1 MDEKCEVIYMV
12 GQFCLVTVLKGS
24 PSTNGCAVALTAL
37 GNRGRMV
44 VGFAI
49 SAYQHSNCKFEPR
62 FADGEVYSIHYYA
75 IQFISDLR
83 LAFSGFFYQ

>member
-12 GQFCLVTVLKGS
+12 GQFCLVTVLKRS
-24 PSTNGCAVALTAL
+24 LPTNGCAVALTAL

-49 SAYQHSNCKFEPR
+49 SIYQH
-62 FADGEVYSIHYYA
+62 
-75 IQFISDLR
+75 
-83 LAFSGFFYQ
+83 